1 MICERSRFKMAEL
14 WSFGSG
20 SLGLDG
26 SGVGD
31 KIQPKSFTGLQRS
44 LTSMAALTRTKTQMS
59 ARETQPQGLVSDCTS
74 APHQRSSSFSAPG
87 PALTRSLTCMTAS
100 ARTTTQMSAFAP
112 QSLSYTGV
120 GYTDP
125 IWVAALEEDTR
136 NKCGGQ
142 ASSKIEKGCAREQ
155 ARADECAPAHRN
167 WSFPWICKDEKG
179 LGLLALMDQKRS
191 ESLLSCGQGL
201 AGAVCVLSVF
211 VWGVGAKRKR
221 ESKKE

>member
-1 MICERSRFKMAEL
+1 MICERSMFKMAEL

-87 PALTRSLTCMTAS
+87 PALTRSLTCMAAS

-125 IWVAALEEDTR
+125 IWVAELEEDTR
-136 NKCGGQ
+136 DKCGGQ
-142 ASSKIEKGCAREQ
+142 ASSKIENGCAREQ
-155 ARADECAPAHRN
+155 AREDECAPAHRN
-167 WSFPWICKDEKG
+167 WSFPWICKDEDPSK
-179 LGLLALMDQKRS
+179 LLALMDQKRS

-201 AGAVCVLSVF
+201 AGPVCVLSVF
-211 VWGVGAKRKR
+211 VCGGGLR
-221 ESKKE
+221 